1 MKIIERRPFRPGRP
15 TAEPDGTVRSRD
27 EDGARRTDPLRRSA
41 SAGVRPSVLVRRP
54 GQGELPREVGILAVI
69 AFVVALGFG
78 IVAPAIPI
86 FASSFGV
93 GTTAVGLAVS
103 AFAFFRFVSAFGGG
117 SLVERFGERA
127 VLTTGLLV
135 VAVTTGLAGLANSF
149 PAFLILRAAGGVGS
163 AMFTVSAL
171 SLLLRVAPPTHRG
184 RAAATWQGGF
194 MLGGV
199 AGPAAGGLLAELSPR
214 LPFLLYAG
222 FLVVA
227 SGVALL
233 LLRPPP
239 PRPAAS
245 SAATPDLEPDAVG
258 LRRALGSR
266 VYLTALVANLGVGWV
281 LFGVRN
287 SLVPLYVTE
296 ELGRTVAWAGAGLL
310 AGSAAQALGL
320 LRSGRLTD
328 SWGRRPSLILGA
340 ALATAAMAVLV
351 LPPTLWAF
359 LVSMAVYGLAASLL
373 GSVPAALVGDVSPAR
388 GGRVVAVFQMSAD
401 LGAIAGPL
409 IAGWLT
415 DVASFQAAFAVT
427 TAVVAAALAAAL
439 CLPRDDRRPVSPG

>member
-1 MKIIERRPFRPGRP
+1 M
-15 TAEPDGTVRSRD
+15 
-27 EDGARRTDPLRRSA
+27 
-41 SAGVRPSVLVRRP
+41 
-54 GQGELPREVGILAVI
+54 PREVRVLAVV
-69 AFVVALGFG
+69 AFAVALGFG
-78 IVAPAIPI
+78 VVAPAIPL
-86 FASSFGV
+86 FARDFGV

-103 AFAFFRFVSAFGGG
+103 AFAFFRFVSAFSGG
-117 SLVERFGERA
+117 SLVERFGERV
-127 VLTTGLLV
+127 VLTAGLLI
-135 VAVTTGLAGLANSF
+135 VAVTTGAAGLATNF
-149 PAFLILRAAGGVGS
+149 PVFLALRAAGGIGS

-199 AGPAAGGLLAELSPR
+199 AGPAVGGLLAELSPR

-227 SGVALL
+227 SGVALSML
-233 LLRPPP
+233 
-239 PRPAAS
+239 PRPSVLAPQEGTPAAG
-245 SAATPDLEPDAVG
+245 PDLGPDAGG
-258 LRRALGSR
+258 LRRALRSR
-266 VYLTALVANLGVGWV
+266 AYLAALVANLGVGWV

-287 SLVPLYVTE
+287 SLVPVYVTE

-328 SWGRRPSLILGA
+328 SWGRRPSLVLGA
-340 ALATAAMAVLV
+340 ALATTAMVALV
-351 LPPTLWAF
+351 LPPALWIF
-359 LVSMAVYGLAASLL
+359 LLSMGVYGLAASLL
-373 GSVPAALVGDVSPAR
+373 GSAPAALVGDVSPAR

-409 IAGWLT
+409 IAGWLA

-439 CLPRDDRRPVSPG
+439 TLPAEKRPAPPG